1 MPNEI
6 IQFGEGFFTNT
17 ENNLFLK
24 NYSYDYNNSFNYIHE
39 FWVALAL
46 TNECMIKYEKD
57 EIKYMGTSPDD
68 LELVK
73 IASLQGY
80 KLIKTSIDMK
90 TIRIGGKKDYSYEI
104 LKVLGFSSERKRMS
118 IIIKDETGIKLYIKG
133 AECEIIKR
141 LCKNSLENDNF
152 KIISNGLKEFS
163 KRGLRTLMIAFKKIN
178 DEEYYSW
185 VSELYDDELNFQN
198 KKIIEKLYDII
209 ENNLIL
215 LGGTVVEDKLQD
227 NVPETIK
234 ELRSAGIKIWVL
246 TGDKLDT
253 AETIGQSCNLLS
265 REQKLFTLKLINEDP
280 FYAINNFFI
289 EFREFII
296 ELIKKY
302 NLDSKYYNNKIDN
315 SSNSE
320 SNSEQSQSQNKNQS
334 DNHSNTTSF
343 KSSNSSNSKIIDF
356 EIFKDLKEK
365 EILEPYSI
373 IIESPILAELFIDE
387 ETTHNFLHIAYTP
400 TQLFVVEHP
409 HHKKVKLFKK

>member
-1 MPNEI
+1 
-6 IQFGEGFFTNT
+6 
-17 ENNLFLK
+17 
-24 NYSYDYNNSFNYIHE
+24 
-39 FWVALAL
+39 
-46 TNECMIKYEKD
+46 
-57 EIKYMGTSPDD
+57 
-68 LELVK
+68 
-73 IASLQGY
+73 
-80 KLIKTSIDMK
+80 
-90 TIRIGGKKDYSYEI
+90 
-104 LKVLGFSSERKRMS
+104 
-118 IIIKDETGIKLYIKG
+118 
-133 AECEIIKR
+133 
-141 LCKNSLENDNF
+141 
-152 KIISNGLKEFS
+152 
-163 KRGLRTLMIAFKKIN
+163 MIAFKKIN

-234 ELRSAGIKIWVL
+234 ELRSAGIKICVL

-289 EFREFII
+289 EFHEFIV

-320 SNSEQSQSQNKNQS
+320 SNSEQSQSQNQNQS
-334 DNHSNTTSF
+334 DNYSNTTSF

-356 EIFKDLKEK
+356 EIFKELKEK

-373 IIESPILAELFIDE
+373 IIESPILAELFMDE
-387 ETTHNFLHIAYTP
+387 ETTHNFLHIAYYSNTVICCRTSP
-400 TQLFVVEHP
+400 SQKSEIIQKMKNFDHKAVTLAIGDGGNDVSMIMEANIGIGIHGEEGMSAVQASDFSIGEFQILKRLLFIHGRINLYRISEII
-409 HHKKVKLFKK
+409 LYFFFKNFIFTIAQFFFLLYA